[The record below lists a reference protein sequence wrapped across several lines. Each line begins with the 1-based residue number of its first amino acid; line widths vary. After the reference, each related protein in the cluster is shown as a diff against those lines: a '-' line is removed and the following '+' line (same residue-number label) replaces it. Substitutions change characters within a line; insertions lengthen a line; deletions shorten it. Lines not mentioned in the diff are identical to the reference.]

1 MSVPTRPLPK
11 PTAQV
16 QPYVDVLGLE
26 LTVQFLLKFGGSELY
41 IPQNPKGRSR
51 VENLVGAD
59 NVRAL
64 ADVSHLLQRR
74 VPLANAWIS
83 AFLHWQGMPVSEI
96 ARTIRRTDCTVR
108 RYLAEY
114 NIRSAA

>member
-16 QPYVDVLGLE
+16 QPYVDVLGPE
-26 LTVQFLLKFGGSELY
+26 LTVQFLLKLGGSELFT
-41 IPQNPKGRSR
+41 PRNPKGRSR
-51 VENLVGAD
+51 IETLIGAEH
-59 NVRAL
+59 VRAL

-83 AFLHWQGMPVSEI
+83 AFLHWQGMPVNEI
-96 ARTIRRTDCTVR
+96 ARTIRRTDNSVR
-108 RYLAEY
+108 MYLAQY
-114 NIRSAA
+114 NVRSAA